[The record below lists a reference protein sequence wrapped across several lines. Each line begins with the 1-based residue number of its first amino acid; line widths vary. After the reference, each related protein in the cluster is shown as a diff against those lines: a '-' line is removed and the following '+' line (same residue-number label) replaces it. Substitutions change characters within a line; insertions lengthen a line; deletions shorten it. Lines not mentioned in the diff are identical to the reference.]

1 MDEPN
6 DEAVARARAE
16 VLDAFERA
24 AEVWGFKRSYGRL
37 YGILFFADDPLSLSE
52 LAERSGYAKSTV
64 STAMSAMERYHL
76 VQRRSIPG
84 EGKTAFFEAERD
96 FWYVFQQFLTQEV
109 SREITV
115 MLRALESAEAHLE
128 DADSEQASEDLA
140 KVRQL
145 KTMYDR
151 SERLVGLL
159 ERESIDRLSGLVSRL
174 RSDE

>member
-1 MDEPN
+1 MGETNDEPVT
-6 DEAVARARAE
+6 EAREE
-16 VLDAFERA
+16 VIDAFERA
-24 AEVWGFKRSYGRL
+24 GEVWGFKRSYGRL
-37 YGILFFADDPLSLSE
+37 YGVLFFADEPLSLSD
-52 LAERSGYAKSTV
+52 LADRSSYAKSTV

-115 MLRALESAEAHLE
+115 MLRALESAEDSLE
-128 DADSEQASEDLA
+128 NADSDQASRDLE

-159 ERESIDRLSGLVSRL
+159 QRESIDRLAGLVSRL